1 MSVFIACI
9 LTILIETPFLARFGY
24 RSKDEITVIVCANA
38 VTNLLL
44 NLSLTMF
51 IMKPGS
57 SVYLAEIAVTLSEY
71 AVYALAFGASKRL
84 FFLTLAATVLSFMLS
99 YPLFYLIRFL
109 TFYIAW

>member
-1 MSVFIACI
+1 MSVFIACV
-9 LTILIETPFLARFGY
+9 LTILIETPFLTRFGY
-24 RSKDEITVIVCANA
+24 RSKDANA

-57 SVYLAEIAVTLSEY
+57 SVYLAEIAVTLFEY

-84 FFLTLAATVLSFMLS
+84 FFLTLAANFLSFMLS
-99 YPLFYLIRFL
+99 YPLFYLIRFF
-109 TFYIAW
+109 TFYII